1 MELSPEDNLRL
12 NVLLAQQLQ
21 AVRIDESSMTLYG
34 LAETGEAKVK
44 LNPNCR
50 DELYVRRVR
59 ELLSGQVLG
68 SPEGYPVFLRRWTRM
83 GQISGVRL
91 EDMLKLGEPEAV
103 VAVACSP
110 NLSDELARRVWWA
123 YPDAEVARR
132 MLACPAVAAGSM
144 GPELAGY
151 LVEFLPFEEDPA
163 LVMESVRLVLQ
174 PGLINDAQVELLW
187 SRGKRKNAYLVGF
200 LATTPDNL
208 PEAAAPREP
217 GEAGAALESLAE
229 AGNPY
234 AAALQRV
241 FSGPGQAFLDTAET
255 VIRKPPNQE
264 VVLGLFEA
272 IAGYFESIAPA
283 RPVGGDMDALAQTA
297 AALAGGRADPG
308 QEGWPEGLAAFRA
321 ALPGLEAELEALL
334 VLARL
339 GEPVLRSIFAGTDAI
354 GSLMR
359 RKLEPVTGPVLEH
372 LRVLRGRA
380 QAPVG
385 LERS

>member
-1 MELSPEDNLRL
+1 
-12 NVLLAQQLQ
+12 
-21 AVRIDESSMTLYG
+21 
-34 LAETGEAKVK
+34 
-44 LNPNCR
+44 
-50 DELYVRRVR
+50 
-59 ELLSGQVLG
+59 
-68 SPEGYPVFLRRWTRM
+68 
-83 GQISGVRL
+83 
-91 EDMLKLGEPEAV
+91 
-103 VAVACSP
+103 
-110 NLSDELARRVWWA
+110 VWWA

-132 MLACPAVAAGSM
+132 MLASPAVAAGSM

-234 AAALQRV
+234 AAALQRL

-272 IAGYFESIAPA
+272 IAGYFGAIAPE

-372 LRVLRGRA
+372 IRVLRGH
-380 QAPVG
+380 
-385 LERS
+385 

>member
-1 MELSPEDNLRL
+1 MMELSPEDNLRL
-12 NVLLAQQLQ
+12 NVLLAQRLQ

-34 LAETGEAKVK
+34 LAEAGEAKVK

-123 YPDAEVARR
+123 QPDAEVARR
-132 MLACPAVAAGSM
+132 MLASPAVAAGSM

-174 PGLINDAQVELLW
+174 PGIINAAQVELLW

-208 PEAAAPREP
+208 PEEAPPRDP
-217 GEAGAALESLAE
+217 GGEAAALESLAA

-241 FSGPGQAFLDTAET
+241 FSGPGQTFLDTAET

-264 VVLGLFEA
+264 VVLGLNRTRC
-272 IAGYFESIAPA
+272 GYHHS
-283 RPVGGDMDALAQTA
+283 
-297 AALAGGRADPG
+297 
-308 QEGWPEGLAAFRA
+308 
-321 ALPGLEAELEALL
+321 
-334 VLARL
+334 
-339 GEPVLRSIFAGTDAI
+339 
-354 GSLMR
+354 
-359 RKLEPVTGPVLEH
+359 
-372 LRVLRGRA
+372 
-380 QAPVG
+380 
-385 LERS
+385 

>member
-1 MELSPEDNLRL
+1 MMELSPEDNLRL

-50 DELYVRRVR
+50 DDLYVRRVR

-132 MLACPAVAAGSM
+132 MLASPAVAAGSM

-200 LATTPDNL
+200 LATIPDSL
-208 PEAAAPREP
+208 PEAAAPRDP
-217 GEAGAALESLAE
+217 GDEGAALESLAE

-234 AAALQRV
+234 AAALRRV
-241 FSGPGQAFLDTAET
+241 FDGPGQAFLDTAET

-272 IAGYFESIAPA
+272 VAGYFGSIAPA
-283 RPVGGDMDALAQTA
+283 RPLGGDMDALAQSA
-297 AALAGGRADPG
+297 AALAGGRAEPG
-308 QEGWPEGLAAFRA
+308 QEGWPEGLAEYRA
-321 ALPGLEAELEALL
+321 ALPGLGAELEALL

-359 RKLEPVTGPVLEH
+359 RKLEPVTGPVLEYI
-372 LRVLRGRA
+372 RVLRGR
-380 QAPVG
+380 
-385 LERS
+385 

>member
-1 MELSPEDNLRL
+1 MMELSPEDNLRL

-132 MLACPAVAAGSM
+132 MLASPAVAAGSM

-208 PEAAAPREP
+208 PEAAAAREP

-264 VVLGLFEA
+264 VVQGLFEA
-272 IAGYFESIAPA
+272 IAGYFESIAPE

-297 AALAGGRADPG
+297 AALVGGRADPG

-321 ALPGLEAELEALL
+321 ALPGLGAELEALL

-372 LRVLRGRA
+372 IRVLRGRA
-380 QAPVG
+380 
-385 LERS
+385 

>member
-1 MELSPEDNLRL
+1 MMELSPEDNLRL

-50 DELYVRRVR
+50 DELYVRQVR

-132 MLACPAVAAGSM
+132 MLASPAVAAGSM

-234 AAALQRV
+234 AAALQRL

-272 IAGYFESIAPA
+272 IAGYFGAIAPE

-372 LRVLRGRA
+372 IRVLRGH
-380 QAPVG
+380 
-385 LERS
+385 